1 MGVKIGGR
9 SAKRIEIKGVISL
22 YSKFSGGEMFNPKV
36 FVAEFIGTFALVFVG
51 AAAGMYNVGLLGV
64 ALAHGLTLAVF
75 AYAYGHISGT
85 HINPAVTLGLAT
97 NGNIKWGDAV
107 VYWAA
112 QFSGAALAA
121 FLLRMFVS
129 LIDANAL
136 AATATAGV
144 LTVDH
149 PYYALAVE
157 AILTFFLVNTVLHA
171 AVDGKAGPLAGLAIG
186 LTLTVAILAG
196 GPLTG
201 ASLNPA
207 RSFGPA
213 LFNIT
218 NDTPD
223 YLNPMLYLVYFVG
236 PFVGAILAV
245 LVYQLFKYEPAELE
259 EFEEVEV
266 AEEAIEE
273 PEIVEPVKKTA
284 RKPAVRKT
292 DK

>member
-1 MGVKIGGR
+1 
-9 SAKRIEIKGVISL
+9 
-22 YSKFSGGEMFNPKV
+22 MFNLKV

-85 HINPAVTLGLAT
+85 HINPAVTLGLAS
-97 NGNIKWGDAV
+97 NGNIKWSDAV
-107 VYWAA
+107 VYWFA

-121 FLLRMFVS
+121 FLLRTFVS
-129 LIDANAL
+129 LIDVNAFS
-136 AATATAGV
+136 ATATTGV
-144 LTVDH
+144 LTTDY
-149 PYYALAVE
+149 PYHALAVE
-157 AILTFFLVNTVLHA
+157 ALLTFFLVNTVLHA

-186 LTLTVAILAG
+186 LTLTIAILAG

-207 RSFGPA
+207 RTFGPA
-213 LFNIT
+213 LFT
-218 NDTPD
+218 TSSGGRDF
-223 YLNPMLYLVYFVG
+223 LNPMLYLVYFVG
-236 PFVGAILAV
+236 PFVGSILAV

-259 EFEEVEV
+259 EFEEIEVVEEV
-266 AEEAIEE
+266 VVEE
-273 PEIVEPVKKTA
+273 PVVVEPVKKTA

-292 DK
+292 TKK